1 MACCHAWKCLN
12 GKELGC
18 AATPAGEKVRDLT
31 IFCLVSLLVAY
42 QHLRVHN
49 IQVSAMTD
57 PVLDSQSANT
67 TGEMNGLCPE
77 LLLVPPPLSNPEILE
92 PIQSPCPS
100 GNSTPLPADPGC
112 LLVEATATEED
123 TGNMEIIVE
132 AVAGNLS
139 PSAPGET
146 SGPEEPLQDSPGH
159 SWHLLLPR
167 VWLCVLR

>member
-18 AATPAGEKVRDLT
+18 APTPAGEKVRDLT

-146 SGPEEPLQDSPGH
+146 SGTNTVASRPVG
-159 SWHLLLPR
+159 
-167 VWLCVLR
+167 